1 MAVCNKL
8 LNDGLTQRIIVV
20 QSTLSNSN
28 LLGKSKKIRVM
39 GSSSHRQLDAINE
52 IREMVL
58 GMNATFTSGATKGW
72 TLCLHWA
79 EKRVML
85 HETIRNDYF

>member
-20 QSTLSNSN
+20 QSTLDNSN
-28 LLGKSKKIRVM
+28 LLRKSKKFRVI
-39 GSSSHRQLDAINE
+39 GSSSHRQLEAVNE
-52 IREMVL
+52 IREMGW
-58 GMNATFTSGATKGW
+58 GMYVKFSSGATKGW
-72 TLCLHWA
+72 KLCLNWA

-85 HETIRNDYF
+85 HETFRNDDF

>member
-8 LNDGLTQRIIVV
+8 LDDGLTQRIIVV
-20 QSTLSNSN
+20 QSTLDNSN
-28 LLGKSKKIRVM
+28 LLGKSKKFRVM
-39 GSSSHRQLDAINE
+39 RSLK
-52 IREMVL
+52 
-58 GMNATFTSGATKGW
+58 FTSGATKGW
-72 TLCLHWA
+72 TLCLNWA